1 VSFAVSLGG
10 SEVSE
15 RESRV
20 VPIAS
25 SARLFSFCRGAVA
38 ARDRAFAQRLLRR
51 AGLLGWEPES
61 SAAARESSEADA
73 AKGFFLLGEV
83 L

>member
-1 VSFAVSLGG
+1 M
-10 SEVSE
+10 
-15 RESRV
+15 
-20 VPIAS
+20 
-25 SARLFSFCRGAVA
+25 A
-38 ARDRAFAQRLLRR
+38 ARDRAFAQRLLRH

-61 SAAARESSEADA
+61 SAATRESSEADA